1 VTKPA
6 MTAPL
11 PRTISLGGR
20 NWTIRPLT
28 LAQLEELDPV
38 VQAGPGMSPTVYGAA
53 VIAAGLRRDHPD
65 DAALADRRELE
76 ATGPEVAAASSTI
89 LRLGGYLPE
98 PSLGEARA
106 AESAAASISASS
118 TDASPPAAATPPA

>member
-1 VTKPA
+1 
-6 MTAPL
+6 MTAPGMA
-11 PRTISLGGR
+11 PPSRTIRLGGHE
-20 NWTIRPLT
+20 WTIRPLT

-38 VQAGPGMSPTVYGAA
+38 VQSGPSTGPTTYGAA
-53 VIAAGLRRDHPD
+53 VIAAGLRRDHPE

-98 PSLGEARA
+98 TAPGEARA
-106 AESAAASISASS
+106 AESAAGSTSASS

>member
-1 VTKPA
+1 MTGPA
-6 MTAPL
+6 ITAPP
-11 PRTISLGGR
+11 PRTIRLGAR
-20 NWTIRPLT
+20 EWMIRPLT

-38 VQAGPGMSPTVYGAA
+38 VQNGPGLSPTAYGSA
-53 VIAAGLRRDHPD
+53 VIAAGLRRDHPE
-65 DAALADRRELE
+65 DAALADRRDLE

-98 PSLGEARA
+98 TAPGEARA
-106 AESAAASISASS
+106 AESAAASTSASS